1 MCDKAKV
8 EALIVQYVI
17 RERGG
22 ENAAVPESQYSV
34 ELAWR
39 FCWTMIFSLSFAI
52 TLFYV
57 NIEVACHLPD

>member
-39 FCWTMIFSLSFAI
+39 FC
-52 TLFYV
+52 
-57 NIEVACHLPD
+57 